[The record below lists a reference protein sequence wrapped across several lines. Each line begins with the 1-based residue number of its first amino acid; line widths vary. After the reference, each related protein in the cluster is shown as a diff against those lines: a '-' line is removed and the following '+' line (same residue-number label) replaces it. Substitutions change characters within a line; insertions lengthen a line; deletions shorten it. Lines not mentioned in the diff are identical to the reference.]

1 MKYLVI
7 AVLFIGLAIWNYHYK
22 SSLDQY
28 FEEFNANSAQIK
40 DIKDDI
46 LKLNYTIQ
54 ESVLF
59 QFYNND
65 KINEEYKMTML
76 LIDDLKNNLT
86 QHPRTIEELTKLQE
100 MMRSKYEVIKDLY
113 ISNAKV
119 KNSITYLSSQLYK
132 LEEFDKEYTHLV
144 VELVNYFFQVK
155 NSLDFS
161 HIQNK
166 ELFDSILAYS
176 FEDKKKQQ
184 FQNMLK
190 IHTVLLLDEFPS
202 YILYIDQ
209 ATTTKEIEQTQ
220 KVFKTFLSESEELR
234 FGFDVQIFFIV
245 FAANYL
251 LCVILYLLLH
261 SENENTKIIK
271 LHE

>member
-59 QFYNND
+59 QFYNNV

-245 FAANYL
+245 FA
-251 LCVILYLLLH
+251 
-261 SENENTKIIK
+261 
-271 LHE
+271 